1 MGEIM
6 KRIVFSSLLSS
17 ISVNV
22 SGCFLIRAGAA
33 EAAGAGA
40 AGAAEAAGAG
50 AAGAGATDGFIGA
63 VDILIYLPM
72 YYLNQFLFM

>member
-1 MGEIM
+1 MGETM

-22 SGCFLIRAGAA
+22 SGCFLI
-33 EAAGAGA
+33 GAGA
-40 AGAAEAAGAG
+40 ATAAAGAT
-50 AAGAGATDGFIGA
+50 AAGAAAGAADGFIGA

>member
-1 MGEIM
+1 M

-33 EAAGAGA
+33 G
-40 AGAAEAAGAG
+40 AAGAG
-50 AAGAGATDGFIGA
+50 AAGAGAAGAAGADGFIGA